1 MITYKLVQNKVS
13 TNPACYLKWYAHVVQ
28 GEALDMGALA
38 AHMAAHNTPY
48 SVGTILGILTDMVS
62 CIKEELL
69 AGNTVRIDN
78 LAIFSVGI
86 VNKKGCEDKADYKVT
101 EYVEA
106 VKMRALAI
114 GELSRSSLNLDATLK
129 RSSLDKDNT
138 SSTSS
143 SGSASGEGSSVTS
156 GQEDLE
162 G

>member
-1 MITYKLVQNKVS
+1 MIIYRLRQNQNAS
-13 TNPACYLKWYAHVVQ
+13 NPASYLKWYAFPVQ
-28 GEALDMGALA
+28 GEALDMQALA
-38 AHMAAHNTPY
+38 EHMANHNTPY
-48 SVGTILGILTDMVS
+48 SAGTILGILTDMVS

-86 VNKKGCEDKADYKVT
+86 QNKKGCEDKADYKVT

-106 VKMRALAI
+106 VKLNARAI
-114 GELSRSSLNLDATLK
+114 GEVSRSKLNLDATLK
-129 RSSLDKDNT
+129 RSPLDKDNGVSGT
-138 SSTSS
+138 SGTD
-143 SGSASGEGSSVTS
+143 GGS

>member
-28 GEALDMGALA
+28 GEALDMSALA

-138 SSTSS
+138 SATSGS
-143 SGSASGEGSSVTS
+143 SSASGEGSSVTS

>member
-1 MITYKLVQNKVS
+1 
-13 TNPACYLKWYAHVVQ
+13 
-28 GEALDMGALA
+28 
-38 AHMAAHNTPY
+38 
-48 SVGTILGILTDMVS
+48 
-62 CIKEELL
+62 
-69 AGNTVRIDN
+69 
-78 LAIFSVGI
+78 
-86 VNKKGCEDKADYKVT
+86 VT

-138 SSTSS
+138 SSATSG